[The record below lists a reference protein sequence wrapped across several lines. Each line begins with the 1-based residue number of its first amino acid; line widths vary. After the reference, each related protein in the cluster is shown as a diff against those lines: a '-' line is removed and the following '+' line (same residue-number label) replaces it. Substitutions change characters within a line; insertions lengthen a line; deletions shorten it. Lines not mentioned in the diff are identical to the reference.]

1 MRTSSSP
8 LKIIVSIILIV
19 AFILFLAWIA
29 LLTYGKLAYDDTFS
43 RRTTITSNPGLK
55 DGLVP
60 QGLTWHQENKVFL
73 TTGYMADGSP
83 SRIYQ
88 IDPDTGA
95 VQFHP
100 LTSGGQPFYGHTGGL
115 QYAAGSLYLADDGSG
130 LYKFSGRLPAPG
142 EPIEIG
148 TPIQVHNNTAF
159 VFASGG
165 FVYTGE
171 FNNDKEY
178 VTHNPFSYNDTYHSA
193 IVTKYRSSNLAI
205 PELIYSIGNEI
216 QGFAILTDG
225 TIVLSQ
231 SYGLAPS
238 RFLIYEPA
246 QQTMTGRTM
255 HGAEV
260 CFLGEPT
267 RIIQA
272 PPMSEDLDV
281 RNGTL
286 VYMTESASKKYLFG
300 NLYFDWNIYELKV
313 N

>member
-1 MRTSSSP
+1 MKTSP
-8 LKIIVSIILIV
+8 IKIICKVILILV
-19 AFILFLAWIA
+19 LLLFLAWIA
-29 LLTYGKLAYDDTFS
+29 LLTYGKLTYADTFS
-43 RRTTITSNPGLK
+43 RRTTIASNPGLK

-60 QGLTWHQENKVFL
+60 QGLTWHQEEKCFL

-83 SRIYQ
+83 SRIYRL
-88 IDPDTGA
+88 DPDTGA
-95 VQFHP
+95 TQFHP

-115 QYAAGSLYLADDGSG
+115 QYAGGFLYLADDGTG
-130 LYKFSGRLPAPG
+130 LYKFPALLPAPG
-142 EPIEIG
+142 EPLEIG
-148 TPIQVHNNTAF
+148 NPIQVHNNTAF
-159 VFASGG
+159 VFAAGG
-165 FVYTGE
+165 FIYTGE

-178 VTHNPFSYNDTYHSA
+178 VTRNDFAHEGTYHSA
-193 IVTKYRSSNLAI
+193 IVTKYRSNNLAI
-205 PELIYSIGNEI
+205 PELVYSIGNEI

-246 QQTMTGRTM
+246 QQIMTGRVM

-267 RIIQA
+267 RIISA

-286 VYMTESASKKYLFG
+286 VYMTEAACKKYIFG
-300 NLYFDWNIYELKV
+300 NLYFDWKIYSLQID
-313 N
+313 

>member
-1 MRTSSSP
+1 MKHFPLP
-8 LKIIVSIILIV
+8 LKII
-19 AFILFLAWIA
+19 FTIA
-29 LLTYGKLAYDDTFS
+29 LVLVLILPLSWIGLLVYGRITYTDTFS
-43 RRTTITSNPGLK
+43 RRTTIASNPGLQ

-60 QGLTWHQENKVFL
+60 QGLTWHQENRVFL

-88 IDPDTGA
+88 VDPDTGA

-115 QYAAGSLYLADDGSG
+115 QYAGGFLYLADDGTG
-130 LYKFSGRLPAPG
+130 LYKFSAQLPAPG

-148 TPIQVHNNTAF
+148 SPIVLPHNTAF
-159 VFASGG
+159 VFATDGYIYS
-165 FVYTGE
+165 GE

-178 VTHNPFSYNDTYHSA
+178 VTHNNFSYNGTNHSA
-193 IVTKYRSSNLAI
+193 IVTKYRSSNLTL
-205 PELIYSIGNEI
+205 PELVYSISNET
-216 QGFAILTDG
+216 QGFAILPDG

-246 QQTMTGRTM
+246 QQIMTGHTM
-255 HGAEV
+255 HEAEV

-286 VYMTESASKKYLFG
+286 VYMTEAACKKYIFG
-300 NLYFDWNIYELKV
+300 NLYFDWKIYALEV